1 MVASERDP
9 ELAKVKRRS
18 TWRTIPGVNT
28 LNTPVVDRFDPPLE
42 LRPFD
47 EVYEEVKAAMA
58 AIEKR
63 RFGRKRIK

>member
-9 ELAKVKRRS
+9 ELPRVKRRS

-28 LNTPVVDRFDPPLE
+28 LHTPVVDRFDPPLE

-47 EVYEEVKAAMA
+47 EVYQEVKAAMA